1 MYLEKYIKEHI
12 SDVKENQGGDY
23 YIDDEYSIQSQMT
36 DEVLG
41 LLWDEDIDIERH
53 EVNETLDEF
62 EDDLDLIKEM
72 VKQSGV

>member
-72 VKQSGV
+72 VKQRGV